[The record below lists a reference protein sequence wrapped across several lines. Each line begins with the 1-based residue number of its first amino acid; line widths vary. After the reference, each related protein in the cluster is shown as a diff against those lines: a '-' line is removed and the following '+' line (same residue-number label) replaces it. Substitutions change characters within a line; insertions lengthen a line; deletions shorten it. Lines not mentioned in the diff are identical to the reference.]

1 VKITIFYLFW
11 IFLLAQGLHA
21 QNLNSVVARDDN
33 DIVTFR
39 DSVSGK
45 ETMPSALKTNI
56 AGLIAKVCKEL
67 SDDCDMSGLY
77 FQTFKIIRD
86 DGYVLYV
93 TELNESLSGFQI
105 YLCIY
110 DSKKNNYSDFLQIDG
125 TFMYNNEQG
134 FESWNGRMIDK
145 PYITFAD
152 LDGDSK
158 NEILFQRRAHNGTWN
173 AVETIAIKTDEVG
186 NLKKYFS
193 FYSKELKETGTET
206 MEIRKIKSVKNGKVA
221 LGVTERD
228 MTFHIDN
235 EAPDEIIT
243 ITK

>member
-1 VKITIFYLFW
+1 MKLLLF
-11 IFLLAQGLHA
+11 FLFPVLLLAPRLHA

-45 ETMPSALKTNI
+45 ETMPAALKTNI
-56 AGLIAKVCKEL
+56 AGLISKVCKEL

-77 FQTFKIIRD
+77 LQTFQINPS
-86 DGYVLYV
+86 DGNVLYV
-93 TELNESLSGFQI
+93 TELKESLSGFQI
-105 YLCIY
+105 YFCMY
-110 DSKKNNYSDFLQIDG
+110 NAKRNNYSDFFQIDG

-134 FESWNGRMIDK
+134 FDSWNGRLIDK

-152 LDGDSK
+152 LDGDGK
-158 NEILFQRRAHNGTWN
+158 NETLFQRRAHNGTWN
-173 AVETIAIKTDEVG
+173 AVETIVLKTDDDG

-206 MEIRKIKSVKNGKVA
+206 MEMRKIKSVKKDKVT
-221 LGVTERD
+221 LSVTARD
-228 MTFHIDN
+228 VTFHIDN
-235 EAPDEIIT
+235 DMPDEIIT
-243 ITK
+243 IVK

>member
-1 VKITIFYLFW
+1 VKIILFIIFS
-11 IFLLAQGLHA
+11 IFSLISEAPA
-21 QNLNSVVARDDN
+21 QNLNNVVARDDN

-45 ETMPSALKTNI
+45 ETMPAALKINI

-77 FQTFKIIRD
+77 FQTFRINPG
-86 DGYVLYV
+86 DGNILYV

-105 YLCIY
+105 YLCMY
-110 DSKKNNYSDFLQIDG
+110 DSKKNNYSDFFQIDG

-134 FESWNGRMIDK
+134 FDSWNGRLIDK

-152 LDGDSK
+152 LDGNGK
-158 NEILFQRRAHNGTWN
+158 IEILFQRRAHNGTWN
-173 AVETIAIKTDEVG
+173 AVETIALKTDDNG

-206 MEIRKIKSVKNGKVA
+206 IEIRKIKSIKKDKVT
-221 LGVTERD
+221 LSVTARD

-235 EAPDEIIT
+235 EAPDETIT
-243 ITK
+243 IAK

>member
-1 VKITIFYLFW
+1 MKLKLFFLFSV
-11 IFLLAQGLHA
+11 FLLAPCLHA

-45 ETMPSALKTNI
+45 ETMPAALKTNI
-56 AGLIAKVCKEL
+56 AGLISRVCKEL
-67 SDDCDMSGLY
+67 SDDCDISSLY
-77 FQTFKIIRD
+77 FQTFKINPG
-86 DGYVLYV
+86 DGNVLYV
-93 TELNESLSGFQI
+93 TELNESLSGFQL
-105 YLCIY
+105 YLCMY
-110 DSKKNNYSDFLQIDG
+110 DAKKNNYSDFFQIDG

-134 FESWNGRMIDK
+134 FESWNGRLIDK
-145 PYITFAD
+145 PYITFTD
-152 LDGDSK
+152 LDGDGR

-173 AVETIAIKTDEVG
+173 AVETIALKTDNDG

-206 MEIRKIKSVKNGKVA
+206 MEIRKIKSVNNNKVT

-235 EAPDEIIT
+235 DAPDEIIT
-243 ITK
+243 IDK